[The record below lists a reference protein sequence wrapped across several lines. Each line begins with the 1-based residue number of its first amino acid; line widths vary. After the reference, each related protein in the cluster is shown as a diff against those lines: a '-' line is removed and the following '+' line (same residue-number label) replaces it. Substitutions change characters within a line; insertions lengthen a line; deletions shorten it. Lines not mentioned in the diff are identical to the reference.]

1 MAYTIT
7 VPVDWL
13 RVGEKVWVIEPSY
26 RTQMDEDLPFR
37 NTVKG
42 FSKDGFFYQHQLDM
56 PVYFA
61 KFSEVGKTV
70 FQTEAEAS
78 EALKKHS
85 AK

>member
-1 MAYTIT
+1 MAYIIE

-13 RVGEKVWVIEPSY
+13 RVGAKIWVIEPKC

-42 FSKDGFFYQHQLDM
+42 FAENGVFYQHQLDM

-61 KFSEVGKTV
+61 EFTEVGKTV
-70 FQTEAEAS
+70 FETEAEAN
-78 EALKKHS
+78 EALKKRN
-85 AK
+85 KK